1 MHVAGDSVL
10 LHGGSS
16 CAVDAGQYLSPEA
29 SYIGMELRGNRDVM
43 MFIRISEVGD
53 SVVPRFG
60 VYGVFVVGSKR
71 SGVPGSPPGCG
82 AGGVQR
88 WMRAVRSWS
97 RRASMARTAR
107 LAPARCPIR

>member
-43 MFIRISEVGD
+43 MFIRISELGD

-60 VYGVFVVGSKR
+60 VYGVFVVGKQALGCAWLAAWLWSR
-71 SGVPGSPPGCG
+71 WRPSLDTCG
-82 AGGVQR
+82 ALMVETRFHGAHR
-88 WMRAVRSWS
+88 PPRS
-97 RRASMARTAR
+97 RPM
-107 LAPARCPIR
+107 PD